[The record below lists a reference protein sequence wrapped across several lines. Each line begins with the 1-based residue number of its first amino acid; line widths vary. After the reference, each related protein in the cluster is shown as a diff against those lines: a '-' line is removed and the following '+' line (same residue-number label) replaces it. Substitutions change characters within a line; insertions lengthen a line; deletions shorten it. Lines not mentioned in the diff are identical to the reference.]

1 MNDFK
6 EKLLFVIKD
15 ILLVFAVGALSI
27 VAITILRLLSQWAM
41 AMTSETS
48 AQLFL
53 LTALEYIH
61 VGWTIGATL
70 LLVWHSL
77 YRLVILLYGRYLIEK
92 K

>member
-15 ILLVFAVGALSI
+15 VLIVFAVGALAI
-27 VAITILRLLSQWAM
+27 IAITILRLLSQWAM
-41 AMTSETS
+41 GMTNETD

-53 LTALEYIH
+53 LIALEYIH

-77 YRLVILLYGRYLIEK
+77 YRLVILLYGRHFIEK